1 MINIEK
7 YKDQYRQPQAS
18 VPETIQDSQ
27 ELIVTAVEIK
37 RSLLQWVQETIDDPL
52 NADLEIK
59 EVKDLATIVNS
70 ISASLAPPPQEEKGN
85 VNILIQNFLDTQTD
99 DC

>member
-7 YKDQYRQPQAS
+7 YKDQYRQPQAT
-18 VPETIQDSQ
+18 VPVTTQDSQ

-37 RSLLQWVQETIDDPL
+37 RSLLKWVQETMDDPL
-52 NADLEIK
+52 HYDLEIK
-59 EVKDLATIVNS
+59 EVKDLAAIVNS
-70 ISASLAPPPQEEKGN
+70 ISASLAPPPVEEKGN
-85 VNILIQNFLDTQTD
+85 VNILIQNFLDGQID